1 MQIILLLSAVF
12 IVLFSPARV
21 YANQSA
27 SASIIRQSKIDESTD
42 DRLIRIEK
50 ALSVYR
56 SDLAQYS
63 ELIVDISDKYDLPWN
78 LIAAISGV
86 ESGFCRNI
94 PKFSYNCWGWA
105 NGNRYFTGFEDALET
120 VASGLKQVYF
130 DRGLT
135 TPELI
140 NPIYAPPTPSWAWKV
155 RFFMSAIENQTP
167 DISLEFNL

>member
-1 MQIILLLSAVF
+1 MQIIILLSAVF
-12 IVLFSPARV
+12 IVLLSPVNV
-21 YANQSA
+21 YADQTA

-63 ELIVDISDKYDLPWN
+63 ELIVDISDKYDLPWS
-78 LIAAISGV
+78 LIASISGV

-105 NGNRYFTGFEDALET
+105 NGNRSFTGFEDALET
-120 VASGLKQVYF
+120 VASGLKQIYF

-140 NPIYAPPTPSWAWKV
+140 NPIYAPPTPSWARKV

-167 DISLEFNL
+167 DINLEFNL